1 MFNHNVLSGDFS
13 LPPTG
18 GRWRWATANVLALG
32 LHGALLLG
40 LGYHLVPPLLPAAQP
55 MVLMMVAEQAESTPN
70 AEPMP
75 TGVRQVQA
83 VAQRQVKVESTDVV

>member
-55 MVLMMVAEQAESTPN
+55 MVCTRSRFVYALLYKYTVWL
-70 AEPMP
+70 
-75 TGVRQVQA
+75 
-83 VAQRQVKVESTDVV
+83 